1 MFLFLS
7 AFFGFLYFYYHRRLA
22 ISSAKTILWRTF
34 KKTLPSSIGIVALIV
49 MSRILGGTGQVMV
62 LAMGTAK
69 LTGKY
74 YAALAAFIGILGA
87 FITSSNLA
95 SNILFGGFQQTT
107 ANLLNLNEASILGA
121 QTAGGAMGN
130 TISPGNVLLGTT
142 TTGNLG
148 REGAV
153 LRMILPITL
162 SIAMGIGVLLLV
174 ANIF

>member
-1 MFLFLS
+1 
-7 AFFGFLYFYYHRRLA
+7 
-22 ISSAKTILWRTF
+22 
-34 KKTLPSSIGIVALIV
+34 
-49 MSRILGGTGQVMV
+49 MV